1 VRRDVGD
8 YERRV
13 AKRRIW
19 NGFHDDPLW
28 QADRRPVYSLPV
40 RRGDGRDGSAMG
52 ATAALGSLNSF
63 AVVTKAPAAAHS
75 ALPLTSN
82 PTNALRPTASALFIF
97 ASNPAP
103 LRLLADHKLLHC

>member
-40 RRGDGRDGSAMG
+40 RRGRRERRKRDGSYDG
-52 ATAALGSLNSF
+52 AWLIEFFCRCDESASGGSFCAAVNLKSDQRF
-63 AVVTKAPAAAHS
+63 APDRVGAFY
-75 ALPLTSN
+75 
-82 PTNALRPTASALFIF
+82 LRV
-97 ASNPAP
+97 
-103 LRLLADHKLLHC
+103 